1 MPIVPSRGRLKC
13 AIPSFPPRG
22 VSARATRSRPRDEA
36 ILGATDPDGVGAC
49 DLCPLLPA
57 VFVLHACMG
66 TYAEWREEDVGQE
79 GNECGGLHEGDQLLL
94 EKLGG
99 EEGDTSHFGE
109 EVSCAH
115 K

>member
-1 MPIVPSRGRLKC
+1 
-13 AIPSFPPRG
+13 
-22 VSARATRSRPRDEA
+22 
-36 ILGATDPDGVGAC
+36 
-49 DLCPLLPA
+49 
-57 VFVLHACMG
+57 MG